1 MPLGAFFPNLA
12 FDNDPEAIR
21 AWAQAVEELGYDY
34 IDIPDHTVGVDRASR
49 PEFEGPYDLSNPYH
63 ETFVTMGFLAA
74 ITRRVRL
81 KSSVLILP
89 QRQTALVAKQAA
101 EVDVLSGGR
110 LDLGIGVGWNP
121 VEYEALGQD
130 WDSRGRRQ
138 NEQVAAMQHLWCDD
152 IVKFEGEWETLN
164 GVGLN
169 PPAIQRPIPIWFG
182 GSVDAALRRA
192 AKHGAGW
199 IPLGDPDENAE
210 KRLEKLRHYLH
221 EEGRDTENF
230 GIECWIRT
238 RDPNPDTWLE
248 NARQWRAL
256 GATHV
261 TLYTAGTYM
270 GAVPEQIEALR
281 CFKEMMVKDGF

>member
-1 MPLGAFFPNLA
+1 MPIGAFFPNLA

-21 AWAQAVEELGYDY
+21 EWALAVEALGYDY
-34 IDIPDHTVGVDRASR
+34 IDVPDHTVAVDRASR
-49 PEFEGPYDLSNPYH
+49 PEFRGPYDLTNPYH

-89 QRQTALVAKQAA
+89 QRQTALVAKQAV

-121 VEYEALGQD
+121 IEYEALGEN
-130 WDSRGRRQ
+130 WKTRGRRQ
-138 NEQVAAMQHLWCDD
+138 NQQVEALLRLWCDE
-152 IVKFEGEWETLN
+152 IVQFEGEWDTLK

-169 PPAIQRPIPIWFG
+169 PAAVQKPIPLWFG
-182 GSVDAALRRA
+182 GSVDATLRRA
-192 AKHGAGW
+192 ARHGAGW
-199 IPLGDPDENAE
+199 IPLGEPDETSAE
-210 KRLEKLRHYLH
+210 RLDTLRGFLA
-221 EEGRDTENF
+221 EEGRDPADF

-238 RDPNPDTWLE
+238 RDPDPQTWLT
-248 NARQWRAL
+248 NAQAWMKL

-261 TLYTAGTYM
+261 TLYTAGTYL
-270 GAVPEQIEALR
+270 GDVSEQIEALR
-281 CFKEMMVKDGF
+281 RFRELMSRDEN

>member
-1 MPLGAFFPNLA
+1 
-12 FDNDPEAIR
+12 
-21 AWAQAVEELGYDY
+21 
-34 IDIPDHTVGVDRASR
+34 
-49 PEFEGPYDLSNPYH
+49 
-63 ETFVTMGFLAA
+63 MGFLAA

-81 KSSVLILP
+81 KSSGLILP

-152 IVKFEGEWETLN
+152 IVKFEGEWEILN

-169 PPAIQRPIPIWFG
+169 PPAIQRPIP
-182 GSVDAALRRA
+182 
-192 AKHGAGW
+192 
-199 IPLGDPDENAE
+199 DEKAV

-221 EEGRDTENF
+221 EEGRDTKNF